1 MHAQGQQLGAS
12 ICNQSHI
19 VYIYIH
25 TDSLL
30 TKSTL
35 MIISTHT
42 YVHCVEASTD
52 ESTKAT
58 DNDEQRQLPHRVVT
72 VSVEKLFYV
81 KSYIQ

>member
-1 MHAQGQQLGAS
+1 MQS
-12 ICNQSHI
+12 ITYSVH
-19 VYIYIH
+19 IH

-30 TKSTL
+30 SSSTL
-35 MIISTHT
+35 MIISTHTYIHT

-72 VSVEKLFYV
+72 VSVEE

>member
-1 MHAQGQQLGAS
+1 MQS
-12 ICNQSHI
+12 ITYCVH
-19 VYIYIH
+19 IH

-30 TKSTL
+30 SSSTL
-35 MIISTHT
+35 MMISTHT

-81 KSYIQ
+81 SLTYSK